1 MYSVTGGSADLV
13 VVLGWATVIKY
24 VPQQSII
31 MTNKT
36 NSRRSLFYIPGT
48 LTGSFI
54 VDSLGPK
61 NTLVSSCMQ
70 FIFDTL

>member
-31 MTNKT
+31 MTDKINF
-36 NSRRSLFYIPGT
+36 RCSLFYIPGT